1 MKKVIIFVIALLLTV
16 ACKKVI
22 TIEDGGMIKD
32 IEVEDIKSRG
42 SQIIKIE
49 EGAEQAETRHC
60 ETSGYCYGYGY
71 DSSYSYT
78 ERDSD
83 GKIRRKT
90 GKYRHYWG
98 YHHDCEGERRARFI
112 PVVTTY
118 RDSYQ
123 TEQGNFISP
132 IKQSYEKR
140 TTWTS
145 SCER

>member
-1 MKKVIIFVIALLLTV
+1 MKLLLLV
-16 ACKKVI
+16 FIILMFSVSCKKEI
-22 TIEDGGMIKD
+22 TIEQNGMIKT

-49 EGAEQAETRHC
+49 EGAEQAEIRHC

-71 DSSYSYT
+71 D
-78 ERDSD
+78 
-83 GKIRRKT
+83 T